1 MLKILLSGEQDVH
14 VQMMHIAG
22 SVMFLLTMF
31 LMGGPQPQQKE
42 KPQDMGHENAAF
54 TLDRIADVSETAN
67 RHSVE
72 SSRL

>member
-1 MLKILLSGEQDVH
+1 
-14 VQMMHIAG
+14 
-22 SVMFLLTMF
+22 MFLLTMF

-42 KPQDMGHENAAF
+42 EKPRDVGHENAAF
-54 TLDRIADVSETAN
+54 TLEKIADIETAN

>member
-1 MLKILLSGEQDVH
+1 MNDAHLPT
-14 VQMMHIAG
+14 IAG

-42 KPQDMGHENAAF
+42 AKPQDVGHENAAF
-54 TLDRIADVSETAN
+54 TLEKIADMSETAN